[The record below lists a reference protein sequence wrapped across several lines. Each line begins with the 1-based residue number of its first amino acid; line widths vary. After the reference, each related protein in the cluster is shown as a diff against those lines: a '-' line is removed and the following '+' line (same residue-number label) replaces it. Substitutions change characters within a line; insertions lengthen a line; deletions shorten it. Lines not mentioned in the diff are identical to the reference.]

1 VGAGHREQ
9 GRRHFSAY
17 IVKGEKTTETN
28 YENIYRSAR
37 RTAGLT
43 QERWAEL
50 LGLSA
55 EAVSQ
60 YERGTILPSDEVVLR
75 MAEAAG
81 QQIICYWHL
90 LNKSRVAGNVLP
102 DVLRKTLPEAVL
114 NLLVRIE
121 DFSRTGLED
130 LKRLAADGKISAD
143 EIAAW
148 GEALAQIR
156 ELVRAAYEMQYAE
169 TE

>member
-1 VGAGHREQ
+1 M
-9 GRRHFSAY
+9 
-17 IVKGEKTTETN
+17 KTE
-28 YENIYRSAR
+28 YENIYKNAR

-50 LGLSA
+50 LGLSV

-60 YERGTILPSDEVVLR
+60 YERGSILPSDEVVLR

-90 LNKSRVAGNVLP
+90 LNKSRVAGTVLP
-102 DVLRKTLPEAVL
+102 DILEKTLPEAVL
-114 NLLVRIE
+114 NLLVRME

-130 LKRLAADGKISAD
+130 LKHLAADGKISAD
-143 EIAAW
+143 EITAY
-148 GEALAQIR
+148 GEALVQIR
-156 ELVRAAYEMQYAE
+156 EIIQAAYALQYAK

>member
-1 VGAGHREQ
+1 M
-9 GRRHFSAY
+9 
-17 IVKGEKTTETN
+17 KTD

-50 LGLSA
+50 LGLSV

-121 DFSRTGLED
+121 DFSR
-130 LKRLAADGKISAD
+130 KRLAADGKISAD